1 MNSCVSP
8 EVLSQLLGGAISDE
22 QVTTLREHL
31 VGCPECREL
40 LDNLSENPEL
50 PQWASAFR
58 CLPQQPAD
66 EPELV
71 RLLGKLAA
79 TPPAR
84 PYHTGETFGP
94 VDGPLAFL
102 APPQQEGDLGR
113 LGPYRV
119 LAELGRG
126 GMGVVLLAY
135 DQELQRTVAL
145 KVVPPDRA
153 DARARARFVREAQ
166 AAAGIEHDHVVPV
179 YTVASS
185 PDAPPY
191 LVMQYVQG
199 PTLRERIK
207 GGGRLDPHEAA
218 RVCAQ
223 AAKGLA
229 AAHRTGL
236 VHRDIK
242 PANIILDRAQGR
254 AKIVDFGL
262 ARDTALPAG
271 ITQAGTILGT
281 PEYMSPEQVQ
291 EPDRVDGR
299 TDVYGLGVTL
309 YEALTGEV
317 PFRGLTHQ
325 VLQQVVSDD
334 PRPPCRLNDKV
345 PRDLETIC
353 LKCLEKQP
361 GKRYARAQDLADDLE
376 RFLAGKPIRA
386 RPVGRAKRLWRW
398 CRRNRA
404 VASLVAALFLVLAAG
419 LAGAT
424 SQWLRAEAK
433 AAAEAQ
439 SREAADKAKEQL
451 ETNLYYN
458 RIALAHLELLARNAG
473 RAEEL
478 LDECPKRLRGWEWRC
493 LKRLCRTDPV
503 TIPIGERPPMGE
515 GFDLAFSPDNRLLAV
530 PSGDRTIKVWDA
542 AKGQEVLT
550 LRGHANQVL
559 CVAFSPDGKHLA
571 STSEDKTVRLWD
583 LTTGKETVTFLGHAN
598 PAGGLVFSPNDGR
611 YLASVSA
618 GEFVRVWDTSNG
630 SLVRSFPAAHVRQ
643 GLVTVVFSPDGS
655 RLASGSGE
663 NAVKVWEVTSGREA
677 LTLSGHT
684 APVFSVAFS
693 ADGKRLASLDRDS
706 EGKLWD
712 LPAGPQAEPAVLS
725 PRCSFHRHSNSA
737 WSMAFSP
744 DGRRLA
750 VGGGQAD
757 ANVRV
762 YDTTTGETVFTLPG
776 HIERV
781 ISVAFSPDGQ
791 RLASASLDRTIKL
804 WEMTTGQEALTLR
817 GHSDLVGRIRFSP
830 DGHRLASASADGTVR
845 VWDANPLEEN
855 PDSRARTLRG
865 HAGIVYGVAF
875 SPDGK
880 RLASASAD
888 GTVKVWNPESGQEV
902 RTLRGH
908 ADTVFS
914 VAFGPDGRLLS
925 GSRDR
930 TARLWNVETG
940 QAVRVL
946 DQFQPMVRSVALS
959 PDGKKLA
966 TSSVEVVQLWDTET
980 GGPLLQPLRL
990 PDIGVRCVTFSPDG
1004 RFLATAGGHR
1014 NTKVWDAA
1022 TGKEV
1027 SGIEG
1032 HATRVWSVAFS
1043 SNGDTLASGDADGNV
1058 TVWER
1063 ATGQTIRV
1071 LGGHSSYIT
1080 GIAFSRD
1087 GRYLAT
1093 ASWGEV
1099 IVWDAKTYGKIKML
1113 GGHAGTLWGVAFS
1126 PDGKRLAAASGYK
1139 GRGEIKIWDRSLW
1152 DKTK

>member
-1 MNSCVSP
+1 MDSCPSP
-8 EVLSQLLGGAISDE
+8 EFLSQLLDGALSDE
-22 QVTTLREHL
+22 QMTIIREHL
-31 VGCPECREL
+31 AGCPQCQAL
-40 LDNLSENPEL
+40 LDYLSEDPGL
-50 PQWASAFR
+50 PPWAAACR
-58 CLPQQPAD
+58 CLPPQPAD
-66 EPELV
+66 EPELAQ
-71 RLLGKLAA
+71 LLEKLAA
-79 TPPAR
+79 TPPSGPCLSGDTAD
-84 PYHTGETFGP
+84 FGP
-94 VDGPLAFL
+94 VDGPLSFL

-126 GMGVVLLAY
+126 GMGIVLLAY
-135 DQELQRTVAL
+135 DPELQRAVAL
-145 KVVPPDRA
+145 KVLPPDRA
-153 DARARARFVREAQ
+153 DDKARARFVREAR
-166 AAAGIEHDHVVPV
+166 AAAGITHDNVVPV
-179 YTVASS
+179 YAVATL
-185 PDAPPY
+185 PDGPPY
-191 LVMQYVQG
+191 LVMQYVYG

-207 GGGRLDPHEAA
+207 AEGRLDPREAA
-218 RVCAQ
+218 TVCVQ
-223 AAKGLA
+223 AAEGLA
-229 AAHRTGL
+229 AAHRAGL

-254 AKIVDFGL
+254 ARIMDFGL
-262 ARDTALPAG
+262 ARATALPGG

-291 EPDRVDGR
+291 QPDRVDGR
-299 TDVYGLGVTL
+299 MDVYSLGVTL

-317 PFRGLTHQ
+317 PFRGVSHM
-325 VLQQVVSDD
+325 VVRQILSDD
-334 PRPPCRLNDKV
+334 PRPPRRLNDKV

-353 LKCLEKQP
+353 LHCLKKEP
-361 GKRYARAQDLADDLE
+361 GKRYGDAAALAEDLK
-376 RFLAGKPIRA
+376 RFLAGKPIYA
-386 RPVGRAKRLWRW
+386 RPVRGTERLWRW
-398 CRRNRA
+398 SRRNPL
-404 VASLVAALFLVLAAG
+404 VASLSAALFLVLAAG

-424 SQWLRAEAK
+424 SQWLRFEAK
-433 AAAEAQ
+433 A
-439 SREAADKAKEQL
+439 KEL

-458 RIALAHLELLARNAG
+458 RIALAHLELLAKNVG

-478 LDECPKRLRGWEWRC
+478 LDECPERLRGWEWRC

-515 GFDLAFSPDNRLLAV
+515 GFDLAFSPDNRLVAV
-530 PSGDRTIKVWDA
+530 PSVDRTIKIWDA

-550 LRGHANQVL
+550 LRGHADQVL

-583 LTTGKETVTFLGHAN
+583 LTTGKEPVTPLDLAS
-598 PAGGLVFSPNDGR
+598 PAGGLAFSPNDSR

-618 GEFVRVWDTSNG
+618 GEFVRVWDTWNG
-630 SLVRSFPAAHVRQ
+630 SLVQSFPAAHVRQ

-655 RLASGSGE
+655 RLVSGSGE
-663 NAVKVWEVTSGREA
+663 NAVKVWEVTSGREVF
-677 LTLSGHT
+677 TLSGHA

-693 ADGKRLASLDRDS
+693 ADGKRLASLDRDNQ
-706 EGKLWD
+706 GKLWD
-712 LPAGPQAEPAVLS
+712 LPADPQAGPAVLS
-725 PRCSFHRHSNSA
+725 PRFSFHRHSSST
-737 WSMAFSP
+737 WSMAFSR
-744 DGRRLA
+744 DGTRLA

-776 HIERV
+776 HMDRV
-781 ISVAFSPDGQ
+781 ISVAFSPDDQ

-804 WEMTTGQEALTLR
+804 WDMTTGQEALTLR
-817 GHSDLVGRIRFSP
+817 GHSDLVGRILFSP
-830 DGHRLASASADGTVR
+830 DGQRLASASADGTVR

-888 GTVKVWNPESGQEV
+888 GTVKVWNPESGQEES
-902 RTLRGH
+902 TLRGH
-908 ADTVFS
+908 TDTVFS

-940 QAVRVL
+940 QPVRVL
-946 DQFQPMVRSVALS
+946 DQFQPYVRGVALS

-980 GGPLLQPLRL
+980 GGLLLQPLRRQ
-990 PDIGVRCVTFSPDG
+990 DMGIRCVTFSPDG
-1004 RFLATAGGHR
+1004 RFLATAGSQR

-1022 TGKEV
+1022 TGAEV
-1027 SGIEG
+1027 SGVEG

-1071 LGGHSSYIT
+1071 LPGHSSYIT

-1099 IVWDAKTYGKIKML
+1099 IVWDAKTYAKIKML
-1113 GGHAGTLWGVAFS
+1113 GGHAGTLWGVALS
-1126 PDGKRLAAASGYK
+1126 PDGERLAAASGYK